1 MNDKDINIDN
11 LTQYQVE
18 MLDHM
23 WSLDSQ
29 DDFFT
34 WYNLLD
40 REDQALADLLVRMII
55 IEVREQEIEKFADPY
70 AEANAVLSKFRLN

>member
-1 MNDKDINIDN
+1 MNDKEIHIDS

-29 DDFFT
+29 DDFFD
-34 WYNLLD
+34 WYRLLD
-40 REDQALADLLVRMII
+40 KEDQTLADLLIRMIV
-55 IEVREQEIEKFADPY
+55 IETVEQEAIARPDPY
-70 AEANAVLSKFRLN
+70 KEANAVLSKFRLN

>member
-1 MNDKDINIDN
+1 MNPDEIRIEN
-11 LTQYQVE
+11 LNEYQVQ

-23 WSLDSQ
+23 WSLDTEEE
-29 DDFFT
+29 FFE

-40 REDQALADLLVRMII
+40 DADKHDADLLVRMVV
-55 IEVREQEIEKFADPY
+55 IESLEKEAEQRKDPY

>member
-1 MNDKDINIDN
+1 MNDKEINIEN

-29 DDFFT
+29 EDFFT

-40 REDQALADLLVRMII
+40 KEDQAMADLLVRMIV
-55 IEVREQEIEKFADPY
+55 IETVEQQAIARKDPY
-70 AEANAVLSKFRLN
+70 KEANAVLSKFRLN

>member
-1 MNDKDINIDN
+1 MNDKEINIDS

-40 REDQALADLLVRMII
+40 KEDQELADLLIRVIV
-55 IEVREQEIEKFADPY
+55 IETIEQEAIAQQDPY
-70 AEANAVLSKFRLN
+70 KEANAVLQKFRLN

>member
-1 MNDKDINIDN
+1 MNDKEIHIDS

-40 REDQALADLLVRMII
+40 KEDQDLADLLIRMIV
-55 IEVREQEIEKFADPY
+55 IETVEQEAIARPDPY
-70 AEANAVLSKFRLN
+70 KEANAVLRKFRLN

>member
-1 MNDKDINIDN
+1 MNDKEIHIDS

-40 REDQALADLLVRMII
+40 KEDQALADLLIRLIV
-55 IEVREQEIEKFADPY
+55 IETVEQEAIVRKDPY
-70 AEANAVLSKFRLN
+70 KEANAVLRKFRLN